1 MDPSKAMPPPA
12 KRDKLRM
19 RNMIKKMIQEKIRET
34 MRVLVAKQEGELDI
48 LKDMKKNEELGVET
62 IATKADPAIK

>member
-1 MDPSKAMPPPA
+1 
-12 KRDKLRM
+12 
-19 RNMIKKMIQEKIRET
+19 MIKKMIQEKIRET